1 MITRS
6 AYGKSFLAVV
16 DTAEEREDFE
26 AHTKYLE
33 VECPECGKSVSELH
47 DRCPQCKMRFVFL
60 GSSHWKK
67 RYGAGHTPDKVAQEI
82 EREPQGELERAI
94 LGALGC
100 QTWTSD
106 LRLLRKVRAG
116 HWTLSPMMFS
126 TIIPS
131 ALEKTRNNRKAAQT
145 YLLRQFGVI
154 GNDEGTQDDE
164 KYTGDF

>member
-1 MITRS
+1 MIIRS
-6 AYGKSFLAVV
+6 AYGKPFLAIV

-47 DRCPQCKMRFVFL
+47 DRCPRCKLRFVFL
-60 GSSHWKK
+60 GSPHWKK

-82 EREPQGELERAI
+82 EREPQGELERII
-94 LGALGC
+94 LGVLGC

-116 HWTLSPMMFS
+116 HWTLTPMTLN
-126 TIIPS
+126 TIIPGVM
-131 ALEKTRNNRKAAQT
+131 EKVHHNRKAAQT
-145 YLLRQFGVI
+145 YLLRQFGVV
-154 GNDEGTQDDE
+154 GNEEDTQDDE